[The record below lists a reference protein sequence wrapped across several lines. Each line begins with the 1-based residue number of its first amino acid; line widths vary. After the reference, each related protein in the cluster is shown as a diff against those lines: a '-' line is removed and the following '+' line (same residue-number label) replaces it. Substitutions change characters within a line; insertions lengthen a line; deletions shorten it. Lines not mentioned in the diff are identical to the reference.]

1 MKVAFL
7 IDRLETNSSRYR
19 VIQYLPFLR
28 DQGVDVSVH
37 FHGRTW
43 RDRFEFY
50 NTLDQYDVLYVLRKL
65 FFPAE
70 FWYIRRRAK
79 RIVYDFDDAVM
90 YRSSGA
96 KSSHSFSRR
105 LRFAYMMK
113 RMDHVIAGNEFLR
126 SEALVYNDGVTVV
139 PTSIDLS
146 LYRLKESSHN
156 EKPMII
162 GWLKTAS
169 TLKYLKKLMPTLE
182 DLYKAYP
189 RFQLKIVSDRF
200 LEGVQMPVLKK
211 RWSSEEEEADLRSF
225 DIGLMPLTDDPWSRG
240 KCGLK
245 ILQYSTVGVPV
256 VCSPVGV
263 NRDLVRDGVNGFWA
277 THEGE
282 WKEKLL
288 CLIREEKLRR
298 EMGERGRRLVEEGY
312 TVNVNA
318 PRIYALLKKV
328 CREGKGA

>member
-1 MKVAFL
+1 MRVAFL
-7 IDRLETNSSRYR
+7 IHSMEVSGCRYR
-19 VIQYLPFLR
+19 VLQYLPYLQG
-28 DQGVDVSVH
+28 QGVETSIHLFPKRASDKLKLYRSLA
-37 FHGRTW
+37 R
-43 RDRFEFY
+43 
-50 NTLDQYDVLYVLRKL
+50 YDL
-65 FFPAE
+65 FFVHRRLFPPVE
-70 FWYIRRRAK
+70 FWYLRRQAK
-79 RIVYDFDDAVM
+79 RIVFDFDDAIM
-90 YRSSGA
+90 YRSSR
-96 KSSHSFSRR
+96 SRNPYSLSRR
-105 LRFAYMMK
+105 IKFGYMIR
-113 RMDHVIAGNEFLR
+113 RMDYIIAGNAFLK
-126 SEALVYNDGVTVV
+126 SEVLPYNPKVEVI
-139 PTSIDLS
+139 PTSIELS
-146 LYRLKESSHN
+146 QYGEGDSETKKGPVTVGWIGSH
-156 EKPMII
+156 
-162 GWLKTAS
+162 S
-169 TLKYLKKLMPTLE
+169 TLQYLEGLMPILE
-182 DLYKAYP
+182 RIYEVCP
-189 RFQLKIVSDRF
+189 HFQLKIVCDQF
-200 LEGVQMPVLKK
+200 LESPSVPVIKK
-211 RWSSEEEEADLRSF
+211 AWSAKDEEADLRSF

-318 PRIYALLKKV
+318 PRIYALLKMV